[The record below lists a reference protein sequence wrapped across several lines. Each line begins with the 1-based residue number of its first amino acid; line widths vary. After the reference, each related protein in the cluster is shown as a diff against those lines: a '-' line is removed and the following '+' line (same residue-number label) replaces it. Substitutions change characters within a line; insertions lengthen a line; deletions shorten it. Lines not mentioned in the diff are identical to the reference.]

1 MPVILSSIMLEVG
14 KVPVQ
19 KISSLKSKFW
29 SKNYCSVNI
38 FLVVISKSFT
48 NTRIEMNHSLRV
60 FCKCELDQNPF

>member
-29 SKNYCSVNI
+29 SKNYCSVKKKSI
-38 FLVVISKSFT
+38 SFFFKHFLGSNQQKFHQYE
-48 NTRIEMNHSLRV
+48 NRNESLSSR
-60 FCKCELDQNPF
+60 LL